1 MRAKRKLLISGKE
14 ERRIGIVSNGDR
26 NFDSLA
32 KGLAEERVSRGK
44 ALKLV
49 GAAILGGLLASI
61 PGVALADPQTCAT
74 CVCGTGKPCNA
85 KGAPVC
91 TSTRGFPSPE
101 AACTAACQGS
111 GKAFCGGVTQ
121 FHCPQGCP

>member
-1 MRAKRKLLISGKE
+1 M
-14 ERRIGIVSNGDR
+14 SNEDR

-61 PGVALADPQTCAT
+61 PGVALAAPRTCLQCA
-74 CVCGTGKPCNA
+74 CGVGRPCNP
-85 KGAPVC
+85 KSTTC

-101 AACTAACQGS
+101 EACTSACQRAGFF
-111 GKAFCGGVTQ
+111 FCGGATQ
-121 FHCPQGCP
+121 FHCPQGCTA